1 MITLVLLALCAAA
14 PDGAAPPQQLLV
26 MDLDAVGVPSDDV
39 VAASR
44 VIAAAAAEVRGIKVM
59 SAAELRALAELE
71 VDRQNAGCGTDTS
84 CVADLDGAMGA
95 ELVLFGSLSRLGS
108 QSTAALGL

>member
-26 MDLDAVGVPSDDV
+26 MDLDAVGVPADDV

-44 VIAAAAAEVRGIKVM
+44 VIAAAAEVRGIKVM